1 MPKRHLIIVL
11 SVGLLLMFGLAAAQ
25 DGTNARI
32 KSMAT
37 TLRLREAPSM
47 LASTLVELS
56 GGTPLNV
63 IGRSAG
69 GGWFKVEAE
78 GGLTGWVSSGYIELS
93 IGLSSIPILSEGV
106 TVSPALPSSQPDTST
121 AAANNNGTAEIGGT
135 ARVGNIGGT
144 LRLRHSPTTLAAI
157 LQELAPG
164 TPLDV
169 LGRSTDGGWLNVTVP
184 DGTIGWVSAAYVVM
198 GGGAAAAPITSGGTG
213 TTTAALPS
221 AAGVRGVRAIYARG
235 QALGNQR
242 NVFTKIGDSM
252 TASTESLDAIGRG
265 IYTLGG
271 YGSLQRVIDTFN
283 SGFNSFTHVSAA
295 AGPGWTTMVA
305 LEPRFRNTA
314 ICQTEVSSVECE
326 LDRVKPA
333 VALIQLGTNDMQYIT
348 ADTFAYNLTRIVDI
362 CIDRGVV
369 PVLATIPYRE
379 GFGESVDAFNRVIRG
394 VAASRDLPVWD
405 VKTALDG
412 LPNRGL
418 NGDGIHPSSAPGG
431 YADSANFGNSEA
443 LQAGYVAR
451 NLAALQILNTVL
463 NSMQ

>member
-11 SVGLLLMFGLAAAQ
+11 CAGLLLMFGLAAAQ
-25 DGTNARI
+25 DGTNARV

-37 TLRLREAPSM
+37 TLRLRESPSV
-47 LASTLVELS
+47 LAATIVELN

-63 IGRSAG
+63 IGRTANN
-69 GGWFKVEAE
+69 GWFKVEAD
-78 GGLTGWVSSGYIELS
+78 GGLTGWVSAGYVELS
-93 IGLSSIPILSEGV
+93 VGLSSVPILTEGV
-106 TVSPALPSSQPDTST
+106 TVSPPLPPDAADAPTAATNNSGST
-121 AAANNNGTAEIGGT
+121 ANEGT

-157 LQELAPG
+157 LQELLPG

-169 LGRSTDGGWLNVTVP
+169 LGRSDDGAWLNVTVP

-198 GGGAAAAPITSGGTG
+198 GGGGALAPVTSTG
-213 TTTAALPS
+213 TTTANLPS

-265 IYTLGG
+265 TYSLGA

-283 SGFNSFTHVSAA
+283 AGFNSFTHVSAA
-295 AGPGWTTMVA
+295 AGAGWTTMVA

-333 VALIQLGTNDMQYIT
+333 VALIQLGTNDMQYIS

-362 CIDRGVV
+362 CIDKGVV

-379 GFGESVDAFNRVIRG
+379 GFGESVDAFNNVIRG

-405 VKTALDG
+405 VKAALDG

-418 NGDGIHPSSAPGG
+418 NADGIHPSSAPGG
-431 YADSANFGNSEA
+431 YADSANFANAEA
-443 LQAGYVAR
+443 LQTGYVAR
-451 NLAALQILNTVL
+451 NLSALQILNTVL
-463 NSMQ
+463 NSMG

>member
-1 MPKRHLIIVL
+1 
-11 SVGLLLMFGLAAAQ
+11 
-25 DGTNARI
+25 
-32 KSMAT
+32 MAT
-37 TLRLREAPSM
+37 TLRLRESPSV
-47 LASTLVELS
+47 LAATIVELS

-63 IGRSAG
+63 IGRTAN
-69 GGWFKVEAE
+69 GGWYKVEAE
-78 GGLTGWVSSGYIELS
+78 GVTGWVSSGYVELFV
-93 IGLSSIPILSEGV
+93 GLSSLPVLTEGV
-106 TVSPALPSSQPDTST
+106 TVSPPLPPGAAGSPT
-121 AAANNNGTAEIGGT
+121 ATTNGEVSPAVQGT

-157 LQELAPG
+157 LQELLPG
-164 TPLDV
+164 TMLEV
-169 LGRSTDGGWLNVTVP
+169 LGRSEDGAWLNVTVP
-184 DGTIGWVSAAYVVM
+184 DGTTGWVSAAYVVM
-198 GGGAAAAPITSGGTG
+198 GGGARPVTVTSGGTG
-213 TTTAALPS
+213 ATVNLPS

-252 TASTESLDAIGRG
+252 TSSTESLDAIGRG
-265 IYTLGG
+265 TYQLGA

-314 ICQTEVSSVECE
+314 ICQAEVSSVECE

-333 VALIQLGTNDMQYIT
+333 VALIQLGTNDMQYIS
-348 ADTFAYNLTRIVDI
+348 ADVFAYNLTRIVDI
-362 CIDRGVV
+362 CIDKGVV

-379 GFGESVDAFNRVIRG
+379 GFGESVDAFNNVIRG

-405 VKTALDG
+405 VKAALDG

-418 NGDGIHPSSAPGG
+418 SGDGIHPSSAPGG
-431 YADSANFGNSEA
+431 YADSANFANGEA

-451 NLAALQILNTVL
+451 NLTALQILNSVL
-463 NSMQ
+463 NSMG

>member
-11 SVGLLLMFGLAAAQ
+11 CAGLLLMVGLAAAQ
-25 DGTNARI
+25 DGTNAHV

-37 TLRLREAPSM
+37 TLRLRESPSV
-47 LASTLVELS
+47 LAATIVELS

-63 IGRSAG
+63 IGRTAN
-69 GGWFKVEAE
+69 GGWYKVEVNSVS
-78 GGLTGWVSSGYIELS
+78 GWVSSGYVELS
-93 IGLSSIPILSEGV
+93 VGLSSLPILTEGV
-106 TVSPALPSSQPDTST
+106 TLAPPLPPDAPAATTNDGGSG
-121 AAANNNGTAEIGGT
+121 NEGT

-157 LQELAPG
+157 LQELLPG
-164 TPLDV
+164 TTLEV
-169 LGRSTDGGWLNVTVP
+169 LGQSADGAWLNVTVP
-184 DGTIGWVSAAYVVM
+184 DGTTGWVSAAYVVM
-198 GGGAAAAPITSGGTG
+198 GGGATPVTVTNAGTG
-213 TTTAALPS
+213 TTTTLPS

-252 TASTESLDAIGRG
+252 TSSTESLDAIGRG
-265 IYTLGG
+265 TYTLGA

-283 SGFNSFTHVSAA
+283 SGFNSFTHISVA

-333 VALIQLGTNDMQYIT
+333 VALIQLGTNDMQYISS
-348 ADTFAYNLTRIVDI
+348 DVFAYNLTRIVDI

-379 GFGESVDAFNRVIRG
+379 GFGESVDAFNNVIRG

-405 VKTALDG
+405 VKAALDG

-418 NGDGIHPSSAPGG
+418 SGDGIHPSSAPGG
-431 YADSANFGNSEA
+431 YVDSANFANSEA

-451 NLAALQILNTVL
+451 NLAALQILNSVL
-463 NSMQ
+463 NSMG

>member
-1 MPKRHLIIVL
+1 MSKQHLIIVL
-11 SVGLLLMFGLAAAQ
+11 CAGLLLMFGLAAAQ
-25 DGTNARI
+25 DGTNARV

-37 TLRLREAPSM
+37 TLRLRESPSV
-47 LASTLVELS
+47 LAATIVELS

-63 IGRSAG
+63 IGRTAG

-78 GGLTGWVSSGYIELS
+78 GGLTGWVATGYVELFV
-93 IGLSSIPILSEGV
+93 GLSSVPILYEGV
-106 TVSPALPSSQPDTST
+106 TVSPPLPPETADTPSVVPVADAGET
-121 AAANNNGTAEIGGT
+121 GG

-144 LRLRHSPTTLAAI
+144 LRLRQSPTTLAAI
-157 LQELAPG
+157 LKELLPG

-169 LGRSTDGGWLNVTVP
+169 LGRSEDGAWLNVTIP
-184 DGTIGWVSAAYVVM
+184 DGTTGWVSAMYVVM
-198 GGGAAAAPITSGGTG
+198 GGGTAPAPVTSTG
-213 TTTAALPS
+213 TTTTLPS

-265 IYTLGG
+265 IYTLGA

-314 ICQTEVSSVECE
+314 ICQTEISSVECE

-333 VALIQLGTNDMQYIT
+333 VALIQLGTNDMQYIS
-348 ADTFAYNLTRIVDI
+348 ADVFAYNLTRIVDI
-362 CIDRGVV
+362 CIDKGVV

-379 GFGESVDAFNRVIRG
+379 GFGESVDAFNNVIRG
-394 VAASRDLPVWD
+394 VAASRDIPVWD
-405 VKTALDG
+405 VKAALDG

-418 NGDGIHPSSAPGG
+418 SGDGIHPSSAPGG
-431 YADSANFGNSEA
+431 YADSANFANSEA
-443 LQAGYVAR
+443 LRAGYVAR

-463 NSMQ
+463 NSMG

>member
-1 MPKRHLIIVL
+1 MPKRPLIIIL
-11 SVGLLLMFGLAAAQ
+11 CAGLLLIFSLAAAQ
-25 DGTNARI
+25 EGTNARV

-47 LASTLVELS
+47 LASTIVEL
-56 GGTPLNV
+56 GAGTPLNV
-63 IGRSAG
+63 IGRTAG

-78 GGLTGWVSSGYIELS
+78 GNLTGWVSSGYVELFV
-93 IGLSSIPILSEGV
+93 GLSSVPLITEGV
-106 TVSPALPSSQPDTST
+106 TVSPSLPPSTEGQPTVTASSST
-121 AAANNNGTAEIGGT
+121 ADAGT

-157 LQELAPG
+157 LQELMPG
-164 TPLDV
+164 TVLEV
-169 LGRSTDGGWLNVTVP
+169 LGRSEDGAWLNVTVP
-184 DGTIGWVSAAYVVM
+184 DGTTGWVSAAYVVT
-198 GGGAAAAPITSGGTG
+198 GGGAAPVTVASASTG
-213 TTTAALPS
+213 STAALPS

-252 TASTESLDAIGRG
+252 TSSTESLDAIGRG
-265 IYTLGG
+265 MVTLGA

-314 ICQTEVSSVECE
+314 ICQAEVSSVECE

-333 VALIQLGTNDMQYIT
+333 VALIQLGTNDMQYIS
-348 ADTFAYNLTRIVDI
+348 ADTFAYNLTRIVEI
-362 CIDRGVV
+362 CIDKGVV

-379 GFGESVDAFNRVIRG
+379 GFGESVDAFNNVIRG

-405 VKTALDG
+405 VKAALDG

-418 NGDGIHPSSAPGG
+418 SGDGIHPSSAPGG
-431 YADSANFGNSEA
+431 YADSANFANSEA
-443 LQAGYVAR
+443 LKAGYVAR
-451 NLAALQILNTVL
+451 NLAALQILNSIL
-463 NSMQ
+463 NSMG